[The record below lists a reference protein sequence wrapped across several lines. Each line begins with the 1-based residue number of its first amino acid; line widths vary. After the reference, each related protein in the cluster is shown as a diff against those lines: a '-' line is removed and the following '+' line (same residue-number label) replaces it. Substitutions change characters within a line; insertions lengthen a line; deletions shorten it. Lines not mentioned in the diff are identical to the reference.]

1 MEQFHKYPANK
12 IDYRPV
18 KEIGNDWMLITARK
32 KDGTVNTMTASWG
45 GIGVLWGKTVAF
57 CFIRPQRYTLEFTEE
72 AEAFSLSF
80 FGGEKKEALT
90 LCGRTSGRDCDK
102 ITLAGLHVA
111 DFEGV
116 PAFLEATRVMKVK
129 KLYKDVIRPEAF
141 LDPALAALHYKEE
154 DYHVVYVAE
163 ILDVFEREN
172 G

>member
-1 MEQFHKYPANK
+1 MEHYQKISPALA
-12 IDYRPV
+12 DLRPV
-18 KEIGNDWMLITARK
+18 KEIGSQWMLITAQK
-32 KDGTVNTMTASWG
+32 KDGSINTMTASWG

-90 LCGRTSGRDCDK
+90 LCGRASGRDCDK
-102 ITLAGLHVA
+102 IALAGLHVA

-116 PAFLEATRVMKVK
+116 PAFLEATRVLKVK
-129 KLYKDVIRPEAF
+129 KLYRDVIRPESF
-141 LDPALAALHYKEE
+141 LDPALAALHYKEK